1 MCRPLHLVVIAV
13 LTSAASPAAE
23 PVPRIIDDTPE
34 YCRSLAGRWA
44 ALPATRLEP
53 SRTLGEQ
60 GVKLCGE
67 GHIRPGVTKLRRALR
82 AAMGPRAAESSA
94 AGGRPAVAGAVTQ

>member
-1 MCRPLHLVVIAV
+1 MCRPLHLLVIAV

-67 GHIRPGVTKLRRALR
+67 GHIRPGVTKLRRAIR
-82 AAMGPRAAESSA
+82 AAQAQAS
-94 AGGRPAVAGAVTQ
+94 PASVAGAPTEARGVTR